1 MVLKRML
8 FDRDKY
14 QFLNEYMEAR
24 RRSIYRANRASMQ
37 RLDDAYRLAEQRGDF
52 WLEMVRRDIDAELD
66 SIMYSDMMATNEELL
81 KGFPTRASQPPGQS
95 SPFEES
101 AAFLKTFEDLF

>member
-1 MVLKRML
+1 
-8 FDRDKY
+8 
-14 QFLNEYMEAR
+14 
-24 RRSIYRANRASMQ
+24 MQ

-66 SIMYSDMMATNEELL
+66 AILYSDMMANNEVLEELL

-101 AAFLKTFEDLF
+101 AVFLKTFEDLL